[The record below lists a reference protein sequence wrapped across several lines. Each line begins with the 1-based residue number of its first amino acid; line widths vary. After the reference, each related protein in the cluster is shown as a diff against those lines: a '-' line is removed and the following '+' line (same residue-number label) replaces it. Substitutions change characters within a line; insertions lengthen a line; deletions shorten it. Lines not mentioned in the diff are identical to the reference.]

1 MFFRYTLHDYPE
13 LTFVQSAVVNEY
25 VLPFTTPFFAAL
37 YNPIIQEGMSFIL
50 FDLTAYLLCAFVVV
64 QFLTFLFSFYDN
76 PNSNDNTVDSDY
88 LVSSMTVESEEEIAS
103 VDDLSLGLYLL
114 VFLFGWYF
122 YMNGAFILSN
132 LPEVAVIFYNLP
144 TLGYM
149 IVFVPFF
156 LLYDF
161 GIFFLSYLRGSSST
175 LSLMMELLYDY
186 IAVAAFFIRLLVQNV
201 RILLMIF
208 VYFSFYEYMQFYAYM
223 DFSFYNFESM

>member
-1 MFFRYTLHDYPE
+1 MCPETVALQDGVIKDY
-13 LTFVQSAVVNEY
+13 VM
-25 VLPFTTPFFAAL
+25 PFTTPLFSVLFNAVVTESFSI
-37 YNPIIQEGMSFIL
+37 PIIDIL
-50 FDLTAYLLCAFVVV
+50 AYLVVV
-64 QFLTFLFSFYDN
+64 LSLVYFIVFLFSYYDN
-76 PNSNDNTVDSDY
+76 PNSNDNTIDSDY

-103 VDDLSLGLYLL
+103 TEDLSLGLYLL
-114 VFLFGWYF
+114 VFMFGWYF

-132 LPEVAVIFYNLP
+132 LPETAVIIYNAPSLF
-144 TLGYM
+144 YM
-149 IVFVPFF
+149 IAFMPLF

-208 VYFSFYEYMQFYAYM
+208 VYFSFYEYMQFYSYM
-223 DFSFYNFESM
+223 DFAFYNFDSI